1 MPLARGHDSTNPF
14 RSHGTAGGARFTD
27 RADEIA
33 RTVASLREPGAKL
46 VVYGPRRMGKSS
58 LLTIALERLARQG
71 VRGFLADLS
80 KASTVADMAF
90 RVLEAAG
97 RSLGKEGKASW
108 RDIAGRLSAVA
119 TWAPDPVTG
128 VPVPRF
134 ELGLRRAEVPDQH
147 TTLERVLDALEASAA
162 AAKTPVGI
170 VLDEFQEICRF
181 GGERA
186 EWQLRGVVQHHQ
198 WVSYVFAGSEEHL
211 IRQMV
216 GPSRAFYGM
225 LDLLHVGPMDPGHL
239 ARWLDEMMA
248 AAGVRAAGAGER
260 LVAIAGP
267 RTGDVVHVAR
277 ACFDIARAGGVAAPD
292 VADRAF
298 LEVVAGQDDALHAW
312 WGSLTPHR
320 QNVLRAVADG
330 GAALTGAEARN
341 RFALSS
347 SSAVAQTLAAFVE
360 QGRLVRTDSPAGY
373 DFDSPFARGWVI
385 LNALPD
391 LGIRKDPIV
400 VTPAATRKVT
410 ESAVVRYAK
419 RLRRKR
425 GSV

>member
-1 MPLARGHDSTNPF
+1 M
-14 RSHGTAGGARFTD
+14 
-27 RADEIA
+27 
-33 RTVASLREPGAKL
+33 ASLREPGAKL
-46 VVYGPRRMGKSS
+46 LVYGPRRMGKTS
-58 LLTIALERLARQG
+58 LLDVALQRLGRQG
-71 VRGFLADLS
+71 HRGLLADLS
-80 KASTVADMAF
+80 KASTVTDMAF
-90 RVLEAAG
+90 RVLGAAG
-97 RSLGKEGKASW
+97 RVLGPDWKPFW
-108 RDIAGRLSAVA
+108 HDLAGRLSAVA

-128 VPVPRF
+128 ALVPRF

-147 TTLERVLDALEASAA
+147 TTLGTVLDAIEASAKA
-162 AAKTPVGI
+162 KKTPVGI

-186 EWQLRGVVQHHQ
+186 EWQLRGVVQHHRY
-198 WVSYVFAGSEEHL
+198 VSYVFAGSEEHL

-225 LDLLHVGPMDPGHL
+225 LDLLHVEPMDPVHL
-239 ARWLDEMMA
+239 SRWLDERMA
-248 AAGVRAAGAGER
+248 TAGVQAAGAGER

-277 ACFDIARAGGVAAPD
+277 HCFDVARAGGVAAPD

-298 LEVVAGQDDALHAW
+298 LEVVSGQDDALLAW
-312 WGSLTPHR
+312 WSSLTPLQ

-330 GAALTGAEARN
+330 GAALTGAEARD
-341 RFALSS
+341 RFALTS

-400 VTPAATRKVT
+400 VTAAATRKVT

-425 GSV
+425 GSA